1 MPAVLFGSISTLADT
16 SELQRDAFNR
26 AFAEHGLDW
35 SWDAEDYRSRLS
47 TAGGRD
53 RVAAYAQ
60 ERGEQVDADAVHATK
75 SRLFQESLA
84 AAGVDPRPGV
94 PETLDAARSAG
105 HRVGLVTTT
114 APANVAALLQSLAP
128 TVTAEHFD
136 VVVDATDV
144 DRPKPDG
151 AAYAV
156 ALHRLGVPAEES
168 VAVEDNVDGVA
179 AARAAGV
186 AVIAFPNENTTG
198 HDFGAAVAV
207 VDRIGLDDLDAH
219 LPAPA

>member
-35 SWDAEDYRSRLS
+35 SWDTEEYRARLS
-47 TAGGRD
+47 SAGGRD

-60 ERGEQVDADAVHATK
+60 ERGQEVNADAVHATK

-84 AAGVDPRPGV
+84 TVDLEPRPGV
-94 PETLDAARSAG
+94 YETLVAARASG

-114 APANVAALLQSLAP
+114 APANVTALLQSLAP
-128 TVTAEHFD
+128 TVTAAQFD
-136 VVVDATDV
+136 VVVDATHV
-144 DRPKPDG
+144 ERPKPDG
-151 AAYAV
+151 AAYV
-156 ALHRLGVPAEES
+156 TALDRLGVPAEES

-179 AARAAGV
+179 AARAADV
-186 AVIAFPNENTTG
+186 AVVAFPNENTAG
-198 HDFGAAVAV
+198 HDFVAAAAV
-207 VDRIGLDDLDAH
+207 VDRIDLDDLDAH
-219 LPAPA
+219 LPART